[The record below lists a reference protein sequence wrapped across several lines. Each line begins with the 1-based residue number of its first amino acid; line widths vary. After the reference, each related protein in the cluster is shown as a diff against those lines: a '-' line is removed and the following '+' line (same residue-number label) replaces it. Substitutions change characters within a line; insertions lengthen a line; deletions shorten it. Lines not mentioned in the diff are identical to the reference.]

1 MRTEKRLCFCVD
13 DRAASRTAAAR
24 AFLVKSM
31 HRLARVAF
39 KQACS
44 DASLTSLCWAQHRAP
59 GKRQRTRGLDQFVLA
74 FLLIGSKT
82 LNERASV
89 HHRESDLF
97 LAARHRFSTVASRRL
112 ARLIGVPSGTL
123 PRNRLAASATGG
135 ASAVSSDKSE
145 KMGSKPVSPCRREQR
160 CSRRSAKHPNSIIM
174 CDTKKRPARLG
185 RPP

>member
-1 MRTEKRLCFCVD
+1 
-13 DRAASRTAAAR
+13 
-24 AFLVKSM
+24 M

-59 GKRQRTRGLDQFVLA
+59 GKRQRTRRLDQFVLA
-74 FLLIGSKT
+74 FPLIGSKT
-82 LNERASV
+82 PNERASV

-135 ASAVSSDKSE
+135 ASAVSSDKSRE
-145 KMGSKPVSPCRREQR
+145 KWGRNPFPLAAGSNAARAAARNTLYIIGDRDKKKTGPSG
-160 CSRRSAKHPNSIIM
+160 RSAKITLSP
-174 CDTKKRPARLG
+174 R
-185 RPP
+185 